1 VGRNTM
7 RGPGVVNLDL
17 GLFRTFDLTQH
28 FKLQFRAEAF
38 NVSNTPHFNNPNGN
52 VNSSNFG
59 KVTSTN
65 ANEALG
71 RSREFRFG
79 LRLSF

>member
-1 VGRNTM
+1 M

-17 GLFRTFDLTQH
+17 SLFRTFKLDASSSS
-28 FKLQFRAEAF
+28 LQFRVEAF
-38 NVSNTPHFNNPNGN
+38 NVSNTPHFANPNGN

-59 KVTSTN
+59 RVLATQTRPTPS
-65 ANEALG
+65 G